1 MQGRP
6 FWGRPFV
13 YTCVMTPDERARIKA
28 LIDNPPP
35 GSKIEAAKEFG
46 FDLYMNLR
54 RLEMTPTQRMHD
66 MQGVLDFM
74 QKLRAAKRL
83 SE

>member
-1 MQGRP
+1 
-6 FWGRPFV
+6 
-13 YTCVMTPDERARIKA
+13 MTPEERARIKA

-35 GSKIEAAKEFG
+35 GSAIEAAKEAG

-54 RLEMTPTQRMHD
+54 RLEMTPTERMRD
-66 MQGVLDFM
+66 LQGVLAFID
-74 QKLRAAKRL
+74 QLRSAKRL